1 MLKGNKGEWSEI
13 YVLLRLLA
21 DGKIYAAD
29 EDLNKLEKIYF
40 PILKIIREEVL
51 GEIIEY
57 KTGEQIEIYIN
68 GELYKSMSKI
78 EFETEAVALLEN
90 IRMSKE
96 SAFQI
101 ERTEGFMKDICCC
114 KMKSSSQKKKDISM
128 QIIDINTGHSP
139 IVGFSIKSELGSS
152 PTLLNAGKT
161 TNFVFRLEPHNEYL
175 LGETNGIYLS
185 KRGKEHSD
193 IRGRIQHII
202 SNGSTIVYKDMINST
217 FKNNLILIDSA
228 MDKIIAQT
236 LLYYYRDNI
245 TKCSEIVNKLKDDNP
260 MGYVNK
266 NAYTYKFK
274 KFLTS
279 IALGMKPGSE
289 WDGQD
294 EANGGYIVVSRTG
307 DVLAYHIYNRNYF
320 EEYLLNNTK
329 YETPSTTRHDFG
341 SIYTIDNQDYFN
353 LNLQV
358 RFM

>member
-1 MLKGNKGEWSEI
+1 
-13 YVLLRLLA
+13 
-21 DGKIYAAD
+21 
-29 EDLNKLEKIYF
+29 
-40 PILKIIREEVL
+40 
-51 GEIIEY
+51 
-57 KTGEQIEIYIN
+57 
-68 GELYKSMSKI
+68 
-78 EFETEAVALLEN
+78 
-90 IRMSKE
+90 
-96 SAFQI
+96 
-101 ERTEGFMKDICCC
+101 
-114 KMKSSSQKKKDISM
+114 
-128 QIIDINTGHSP
+128 
-139 IVGFSIKSELGSS
+139 
-152 PTLLNAGKT
+152 
-161 TNFVFRLEPHNEYL
+161 
-175 LGETNGIYLS
+175 
-185 KRGKEHSD
+185 
-193 IRGRIQHII
+193 
-202 SNGSTIVYKDMINST
+202 
-217 FKNNLILIDSA
+217 
-228 MDKIIAQT
+228 
-236 LLYYYRDNI
+236 
-245 TKCSEIVNKLKDDNP
+245 